1 MKYSKKKKNI
11 FVFVANHL
19 FAKIKKL
26 NRNKKKEVIVTWSRS
41 SGIMPIMI
49 GHTIA
54 VHNGKEHIPIYIT
67 YRMIGRKLG
76 DFVPTRTFEKHTE
89 KKDNRSRRQSIEK
102 PAKKQN
108 DNRSR
113 RQQSD
118 NRSRRQQSDNRSRRQ
133 SIEKPAKKQN
143 DNRSRR
149 QSNKK
154 Y

>member
-11 FVFVANHL
+11 FLFVANDL
-19 FAKIKKL
+19 FDKIKKL
-26 NRNKKKEVIVTWSRS
+26 NKNNKKEVIVTWSRS
-41 SGIMPIMI
+41 SGIIPIMI

-54 VHNGKEHIPIYIT
+54 VHNGKEHIPIYIS

-89 KKDNRSRRQSIEK
+89 KKNDNRSRRQSTEK
-102 PAKKQN
+102 PAKKQKDNRSRRQQN

-113 RQQSD
+113 RQY
-118 NRSRRQQSDNRSRRQ
+118 
-133 SIEKPAKKQN
+133 IEKPAKKQK